1 MWLAQVLGAGIAGV
15 LAMGLAHPVQASTPP
30 ETWLFVAQSAE
41 ARTTPMSS
49 TASGHERFRLTL
61 RNPTPVTKFADRPF
75 RDAQLISPKALA
87 QHWQAWFA
95 ESAPNAVLTFSPP
108 DTAPVSIVTE
118 LSRPRWDAESRSLSF
133 TAVRSASRHEPT
145 RAGANWSRV
154 ATPRTAR
161 GVSLFIDDAS
171 DCDLTA
177 VPVSCPWA
185 DLSNMDLSGANLA
198 GADLRG
204 SDFTAT
210 DLSGADLSNAV
221 FSDST
226 QYGANLSEANLRGAN
241 ITGVWL
247 LGMWTD
253 EWTTCWNGNGGPCPG
268 TNFW

>member
-1 MWLAQVLGAGIAGV
+1 MLVAKVLALGVAGV
-15 LAMGLAHPVQASTPP
+15 LSLVLAHPAQAASPA

-41 ARTTPMSS
+41 ARTVPMTT
-49 TASGHERFRLTL
+49 TASGQERFRLVL
-61 RNPTPVTKFADRPF
+61 REPTPVTKFADRPF
-75 RDAQLISPKALA
+75 RDAQMISPKALT

-95 ESAPNAVLTFSPP
+95 ESAPNAVLTYSPP
-108 DTAPVSIVTE
+108 GASPVSIVAE
-118 LSRPRWDAESRSLSF
+118 LSRPKWDAASRSLSF

-145 RAGANWSRV
+145 SAGANWARV
-154 ATPRTAR
+154 ATPRTAM

-185 DLSNMDLSGANLA
+185 DLSNLDLSGANLA

-204 SDFTAT
+204 SDFTYT

-226 QYGANLSEANLRGAN
+226 QYGANLSGANLRGAN
-241 ITGVWL
+241 ISGVWL